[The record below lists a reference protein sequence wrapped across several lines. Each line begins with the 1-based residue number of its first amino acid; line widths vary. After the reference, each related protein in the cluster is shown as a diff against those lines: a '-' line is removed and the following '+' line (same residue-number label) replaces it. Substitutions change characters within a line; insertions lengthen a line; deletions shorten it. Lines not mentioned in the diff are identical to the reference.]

1 MKPVDLSLIHGF
13 DSLASRGTL
22 EIRIHMDNNEIKKF
36 IIVGEV
42 NKNSLLNV
50 FKDLI
55 GYLR

>member
-1 MKPVDLSLIHGF
+1 
-13 DSLASRGTL
+13 
-22 EIRIHMDNNEIKKF
+22 MDNNEIKKF